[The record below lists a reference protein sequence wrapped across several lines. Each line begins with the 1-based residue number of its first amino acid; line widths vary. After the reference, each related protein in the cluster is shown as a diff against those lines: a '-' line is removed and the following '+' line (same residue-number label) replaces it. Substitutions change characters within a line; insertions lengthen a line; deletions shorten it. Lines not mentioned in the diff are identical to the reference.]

1 MDQSYAPE
9 NSALATQVDP
19 TTTVIVPWR
28 VSKIPP
34 INERPTASNIS
45 FEKGGVHNVSKPC
58 NHQLRLSSVSRGVRL
73 EPQVEVS
80 SKMDTVPLLTPTME
94 TELLKDP
101 WTFPQFKVDQIKEE
115 EKTASS
121 IWEENFQDLS
131 GWCMETFQAHCDFP
145 AGESPAFKL
154 SGTKYEGNSALS
166 SEEGVLKDLIG
177 VADEERWNVKMDS
190 AETTNYFTSDCHGS
204 QTTNVLKV
212 TTSKCAEENSTADTT
227 TTSNWLKLPRG
238 ATASSASTSTSSWNK
253 QNTTTVGTP
262 SFQPR
267 YQVEE
272 IDVDDACPTSIDSD
286 ALHTIEAI
294 GSDTFDLLSYLCDD
308 EMRSPEGSVSND
320 SSVVSKPWSTADSSQ
335 SIPQSYGRG
344 EAENTKPVVEEC
356 SSSRA
361 ASTSTASSTET
372 IVVSSR
378 KSERLRSSTEKTYHK
393 VEKNYNRITRREK
406 PPKRRNT
413 DASEDRTFTVHYR
426 ESREKNN
433 EASRKSRMNKKAKEC
448 EMSTKAIELERDN
461 RILKMKVEELE
472 KLVTSMRSALLRSA
486 MKKEF

>member
-1 MDQSYAPE
+1 
-9 NSALATQVDP
+9 
-19 TTTVIVPWR
+19 
-28 VSKIPP
+28 
-34 INERPTASNIS
+34 
-45 FEKGGVHNVSKPC
+45 
-58 NHQLRLSSVSRGVRL
+58 
-73 EPQVEVS
+73 
-80 SKMDTVPLLTPTME
+80 MDTVPLLTPTME

-101 WTFPQFKVDQIKEE
+101 WTFPQSKMNQIKEE

-131 GWCMETFQAHCDFP
+131 GWCMETFQARYDFP
-145 AGESPAFKL
+145 AGESPVFKL

-190 AETTNYFTSDCHGS
+190 AETTNYFTSNCHS
-204 QTTNVLKV
+204 LQTTPKV
-212 TTSKCAEENSTADTT
+212 TTSKCAEEDSTADTT
-227 TTSNWLKLPRG
+227 TSSNWLKLPRG
-238 ATASSASTSTSSWNK
+238 ATASSTSTSPWNK
-253 QNTTTVGTP
+253 QNTTTVSTP
-262 SFQPR
+262 SFQPEH
-267 YQVEE
+267 QAED
-272 IDVDDACPTSIDSD
+272 IDLDDACPTSIDSEKEPGTWD
-286 ALHTIEAI
+286 VLRTVETTGA
-294 GSDTFDLLSYLCDD
+294 DTFDLLSYLCDD
-308 EMRSPEGSVSND
+308 EMRSPEGSVSTD

-356 SSSRA
+356 TSSRA
-361 ASTSTASSTET
+361 ASTATSSSAET
-372 IVVSSR
+372 IIVSSR
-378 KSERLRSSTEKTYHK
+378 KSERLRSSAEKTYHK
-393 VEKNYNRITRREK
+393 VEKSYNRIARREK
-406 PPKRRNT
+406 PAKRRCT
-413 DASEDRTFTVHYR
+413 DATEDRPFTVHYR